1 MARIGMQLYGLEVHA
16 TFSNAT
22 LNISQPCLSRNF
34 FYWVP
39 QKKGPQYYGFFL
51 EAMYTHITELIF

>member
-22 LNISQPCLSRNF
+22 LNISQTCLSRNF

-39 QKKGPQYYGFFL
+39 QKKDLNTMGFSWKL
-51 EAMYTHITELIF
+51 CIPISQN